1 MSYQQPGTLWKSG
14 YFWLLVRKMTRLS
27 NLTTRNLLIA
37 MHDAIATAVAL
48 LASFYLRF
56 EGDWFF
62 DRVPLLL
69 RMLPFFIALS
79 IVVCYAFNL
88 TTTKWRFFSLPDVLN
103 ILRAAAVLT
112 VALVVLDYIFV
123 APNVHGSSVA
133 PNVQGAFFLGKI
145 TIILYFFLEVF
156 FLSGSRF
163 VYRYFRYTRARYHA
177 RTDEDAAPALLIGR
191 AADAEVLL
199 RAIESGAV
207 KRLWPVGVLSPSPA
221 DRGQMIR
228 NIPVLGGIDDLD
240 DVIEDF
246 AKRNKPIARVVM
258 APSAFEP
265 DARPE
270 SVLMRARRH
279 GLIVSR
285 LPSLESGDAPRLTA
299 VAVEDLLLRPS
310 EKIDYARLE
319 ALVKNKSVIV
329 TGGGGSIGSEIC
341 DRVATFG
348 AARLLV
354 IENSEPALYAV
365 VESLTAQNTEA
376 AIEGRIA
383 DIRDRDRIHRLMSE
397 FKPDIV
403 FHAAALKHVPILER
417 DWSEG
422 VKTNIFGSINV
433 ADAAIASGAEAMVMI
448 STDKAIEPVSMLGL
462 TKRFAEMYCQALDHD
477 LATQSDGKSRMR
489 LISVRFGNVLAS
501 NGSVV
506 PKFKAQIE
514 AGGPVTV
521 THPDM
526 VRYFMTIREAC
537 DLVLTAATHALTP
550 VRPDVSVYVLNMGQP
565 VKIVD
570 LAERMIRLSGLQP
583 GHDIEIVFTGMR
595 PGERLNEILFATEE
609 PTVEIGLAGIMA
621 AKPNEPPM
629 QTLRKWIGMLEQAIA
644 KDDRAT
650 IKAVLKD
657 AVPEFGPVAAAEA
670 TARSGPILQS

>member
-1 MSYQQPGTLWKSG
+1 MMRFP
-14 YFWLLVRKMTRLS
+14 
-27 NLTTRNLLIA
+27 NLTLRNVLIA
-37 MHDAIATAVAL
+37 THDALATALAL
-48 LASFYLRF
+48 FASFYLRF
-56 EGDWFF
+56 EGGEYFHE
-62 DRVPLLL
+62 RVPLLL
-69 RMLPFFIALS
+69 RMLPYFVAFS
-79 IVVCYAFNL
+79 VVVCYAFNL
-88 TTTKWRFFSLPDVLN
+88 TTTKWRFISLPDALN
-103 ILRAAAVLT
+103 ILRVATVLT
-112 VALVVLDYIFV
+112 LGLLVLDYILVFV
-123 APNVHGSSVA
+123 APNVTG
-133 PNVQGAFFLGKI
+133 PFFLGRV
-145 TIILYFFLEVF
+145 TLVLYWFLEVF
-156 FLSGSRF
+156 FLSALRF
-163 VYRYFRYTRARYHA
+163 AYRYFRYTRVRHHA
-177 RTDEDAAPALLIGR
+177 RVEDSSPALLIGR
-191 AADAEVLL
+191 AADAEILL
-199 RAIESGAV
+199 RGIESGAV
-207 KRLWPVGVLSPSPA
+207 RRIWPVGLLSPSPA
-221 DRGQMIR
+221 DRGQSIR
-228 NIPVLGGIDDLD
+228 NIPVLGGIDDIE
-240 DVIEDF
+240 DVIGDF
-246 AKRNKPIARVVM
+246 ARRNKPIMRVVM
-258 APSAFEP
+258 TPSAFLPE
-265 DARPE
+265 ARPE
-270 SVLMRARRH
+270 AVLMRARRL

-310 EKIDYARLE
+310 ENIDYARLE
-319 ALVKNKSVIV
+319 ALVKDKAVIV

-348 AARLLV
+348 ATRLLV

-365 VESLTAQNTEA
+365 TEA
-376 AIEGRIA
+376 LAAHATCAVIEGRIA
-383 DIRDRDRIHRLMSE
+383 DIRDRERILRLISE

-422 VKTNIFGSINV
+422 VKTNIFGSVNV
-433 ADAAIASGAEAMVMI
+433 ADAALAAGAAAMVMI

-477 LATQSDGKSRMR
+477 LACQPGDKPRMR

-537 DLVLTAATHALTP
+537 DLVITAAAHALTP
-550 VRPDVSVYVLNMGQP
+550 VHPDVSVYVLNMGQP

-583 GHDIEIVFTGMR
+583 GHDIDIVFTGMR
-595 PGERLNEILFATEE
+595 PGERLNEILFATAE

-629 QTLRKWIGMLEQAIA
+629 ESLRQWILALEQAIA
-644 KDDRAT
+644 RNDRTA

-657 AVPEFGPVAAAEA
+657 AVPEFGA
-670 TARSGPILQS
+670 TAPVEGTASAGPLLQS